1 MMRLTIILFSLSL
14 ICTNKKL
21 TAQNLDSSKYVL
33 MQLEKDWYLS
43 KSPVE
48 KTKISFKRLQLF
60 TFNHLEN
67 EEECLDE
74 CKRIN
79 SFFLSEHET
88 QLFYW
93 NAAIIYMIHA
103 DYVKSLEHIQRYKQ
117 LIPNTTMVSNLL
129 ELLAINKSPYD
140 SINVMQINP
149 ELKDLHNCLIYEE
162 VMQQKK
168 GRNYILSSYI
178 IPGSGL
184 ILKGYYIK
192 GATSF
197 LLNSGGLYLLYIL
210 AKNNLYANAV
220 GYSLLTLMKFYQGN
234 LVYSQKVIA
243 KRDFKKQRGINEKC
257 HQQLEQLLMANPI
270 NFKY

>member
-1 MMRLTIILFSLSL
+1 MRLTIILFSLFL

-43 KSPVE
+43 KSPAE

-67 EEECLDE
+67 EGECLDE
-74 CKRIN
+74 CNRIKTIY
-79 SFFLSEHET
+79 LSEYET
-88 QLFYW
+88 QLFCW
-93 NAAIIYMIHA
+93 NAAIVYMIHS
-103 DYVKSLEHIQRYKQ
+103 DYVKSLEHIQRYKLLTQ
-117 LIPNTTMVSNLL
+117 DTTMVSNLL

-140 SINVMQINP
+140 SIQTLQVNRDLE
-149 ELKDLHNCLIYEE
+149 ELHSCLIYEE
-162 VMQQKK
+162 GMQQKK

-178 IPGSGL
+178 IPGSSMM
-184 ILKGYYIK
+184 LKGYYVK
-192 GATSF
+192 GATS
-197 LLNSGGLYLLYIL
+197 LVLNTGAFYLFYVL
-210 AKNNLYANAV
+210 AKNALYANAV
-220 GYSLLTLMKFYQGN
+220 GYSLLTLVKFYQGN
-234 LVYSQKVIA
+234 LVYSQKLVS
-243 KRDFKKQRGINEKC
+243 KRTFKKQRLVNEKC

>member
-1 MMRLTIILFSLSL
+1 MRLTIILFSLFL

-43 KSPVE
+43 KSPAE

-79 SFFLSEHET
+79 SFFLSEHES

-93 NAAIIYMIHA
+93 NAAIVNMIHA

-117 LIPNTTMVSNLL
+117 LAHDSTMVSNLL

-140 SINVMQINP
+140 SINAMQINK
-149 ELKDLHNCLIYEE
+149 ELKELHNCLIYEE
-162 VMQQKK
+162 EMQQKK

-178 IPGSGL
+178 IPGSGMM
-184 ILKGYYIK
+184 LKGYYVK
-192 GATSF
+192 GATS
-197 LLNSGGLYLLYIL
+197 LVLNTGAFYLFYML
-210 AKNNLYANAV
+210 AKNALYANAV
-220 GYSLLTLMKFYQGN
+220 GYSLLTLVKFYQGN
-234 LVYSQKVIA
+234 LVYSQKLVS
-243 KRDFKKQRGINEKC
+243 KWNLKKQRIVNEKC